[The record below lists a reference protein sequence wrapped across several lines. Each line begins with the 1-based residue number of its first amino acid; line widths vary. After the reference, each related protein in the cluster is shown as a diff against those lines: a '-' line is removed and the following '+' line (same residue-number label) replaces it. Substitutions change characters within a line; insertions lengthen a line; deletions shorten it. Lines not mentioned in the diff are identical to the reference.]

1 MLADRALREVIDP
14 ARPVCVIFD
23 GLGPSLMPAGQARE
37 VVARYAALVAPGSLV
52 ALSCWH
58 FADDGLRKQLAAA
71 FTSADLHNHANKDL
85 AVFLGGLELVPPG
98 IATAAGLR
106 PWAISWRSR
115 AGARFRLRAG
125 RGRAQALMLN
135 AGAEARVGMPDG
147 LP

>member
-1 MLADRALREVIDP
+1 M
-14 ARPVCVIFD
+14 
-23 GLGPSLMPAGQARE
+23 
-37 VVARYAALVAPGSLV
+37 

-71 FTSADLHNHANKDL
+71 FTSADLHNHATKDL
-85 AVFLGGLELVPPG
+85 AAFLGGLELVPPG
-98 IATAAGLR
+98 IATAAGLG
-106 PWAISWRSR
+106 PGNPWRSR